1 MNYDRF
7 LDMHF
12 VSSLVRPGAR
22 MLDDGTGRYQYDFTG
37 DVNSQ
42 RRAYRDKLQGRFD
55 AAIPGV
61 VFANIFNTVQPF
73 HRPRPKQANSLHI
86 DHVIGEGPAN
96 WWAADVEQA
105 TTPLDSYHHVS
116 CYVDLENLRPGMP
129 VMPEL
134 QSLVEWVCAKMS
146 PAGAPL
152 AGKMR
157 LNCHGSNSADA
168 GLAMGN
174 SSLSADN
181 LVDALIRHGLGTRA
195 MQNTV
200 ARRVASEP
208 QATWKLDAKVRA
220 CENCTKEFTTFTRRK
235 HHCRRCGGIF
245 CDDCTKQRRTVRDPL
260 VENGKMKG
268 DVKDCRVCDRCA
280 AIVTEGWMATQ
291 GLKPAGVDTGVSV
304 KAGKGL
310 TQITL
315 ASCQTASSKKEFA
328 DAKTGFAR
336 NSIASKLVKRL
347 SMKGI
352 HGIQVSG
359 SNEVVI
365 WSHGGNLLESF
376 GLVYPGMSQNKKPTT
391 GHADDP
397 FEGTEWAGTQ
407 TDETSMTIPSLV
419 LGARG
424 EPNPAV
430 APIIDDAKFAT
441 IRDQRIVPVMG
452 GNKMAFGRF
461 PRNTPEAVLVYE
473 AVEKWKF
480 TSWRMTVETVAS
492 FPELTRQATDLS
504 SIPGS
509 DAAILAATR
518 PRAAALQGVA
528 RPSSKEAA
536 TFVFD
541 APQRRVTIRRHA
553 LVPDTLIVTG
563 FEERRYRDHK
573 IYEVS

>member
-7 LDMHF
+7 LEIHF
-12 VSSLVRPGAR
+12 VSSKVIPGAR
-22 MLDDGTGRYQYDFTG
+22 MLDDGTGRYQYDFKG

-55 AAIPGV
+55 AAIPRV

-73 HRPRPKQANSLHI
+73 QRPRPKQANSLHI

-134 QSLVEWVCAKMS
+134 QSLVEWVCAKKS

-168 GLAMGN
+168 GLAMGG

-208 QATWKLDAKVRA
+208 QATWKLDAKVQA

-315 ASCQTASSKKEFA
+315 ALCQTASSKKEFA

-359 SNEVVI
+359 SNEVVA
-365 WSHGGNLLESF
+365 WSRSGNLLESF
-376 GLVYPGMSQNKKPTT
+376 GLVYPGMSQNKTPTT

-407 TDETSMTIPSLV
+407 TVETSMTIPSLV

-424 EPNPAV
+424 EPNPAI

-461 PRNTPEAVLVYE
+461 PRNTPENVLVKE

-480 TSWRMTVETVAS
+480 TSWRKTEETVAS
-492 FPELTRQATDLS
+492 FPELIRQATDLS

-509 DAAILAATR
+509 DAAILVATR
-518 PRAAALQGVA
+518 PRAAEIQGVA
-528 RPSSKEAA
+528 RPSSKEAG

-563 FEERRYRDHK
+563 FEERAYKDFK

>member
-7 LDMHF
+7 LDIHF

-134 QSLVEWVCAKMS
+134 QSLVEWVCAKKS

-291 GLKPAGVDTGVSV
+291 GLKPAGVDTGVSE

-315 ASCQTASSKKEFA
+315 ALCQTASSKKEFA

>member
-7 LDMHF
+7 LEIHF
-12 VSSLVRPGAR
+12 VSSKVEPGAK
-22 MLDDGTGRYQYDFTG
+22 MLDDGTGRYQYDFKG

-55 AAIPGV
+55 AAIPAI
-61 VFANIFNTVQPF
+61 VFANIFGPVQ
-73 HRPRPKQANSLHI
+73 RPRPKQANSLHM

-105 TTPLDSYHHVS
+105 TTPLDSYHYVT
-116 CYVDLENLRPGMP
+116 CYVDLESLLPGAP

-134 QSLVEWVCAKMS
+134 QSLVEWVCAKQS
-146 PAGAPL
+146 RSGAPL

-157 LNCHGSNSADA
+157 LNCHGSNSAGA
-168 GLAMGN
+168 GLSMGG

-181 LVDALIRHGLGTRA
+181 LVDALIRHGLGARA

-208 QATWKLDAKVRA
+208 QATWKRDAEVQA
-220 CENCTKEFTTFTRRK
+220 CEDCKKGFNPFTRRK

-260 VENGKMKG
+260 VETGKMKG
-268 DVKDCRVCDRCA
+268 DVKDCRVCNRCA
-280 AIVTEGWMATQ
+280 AAVTEGWMATQ
-291 GLKPAGVDTGVSV
+291 GLTPAGVDTGVSV

-315 ASCQTASSKKEFA
+315 ALCQTASSKTEFA

-336 NSIASKLVKRL
+336 GSIASKLVKRL

-359 SNEVVI
+359 SNEVVA
-365 WSHGGNLLESF
+365 WSRSGSLSQTF
-376 GLVYPGMSQNKKPTT
+376 GLVYPGMSRNKRTTT

-407 TDETSMTIPSLV
+407 TVETSMTIPSLV

-424 EPNPAV
+424 EPNPAIP
-430 APIIDDAKFAT
+430 PIIDDANFAT

-461 PRNTPEAVLVYE
+461 PRNTPEAVLVDR
-473 AVEKWKF
+473 AVRNWSF
-480 TSWRMTVETVAS
+480 TSWRKTVETVAS

-509 DAAILAATR
+509 DAAILVATR
-518 PRAAALQGVA
+518 PKAAALQGVA
-528 RPSSKEAA
+528 RPSSREAV
-536 TFVFD
+536 TIVVD
-541 APQRRVTIRRHA
+541 APQRRVTIRRHTT
-553 LVPDTLIVTG
+553 VPDTLIVTG
-563 FEERRYRDHK
+563 FEERAYKDYK

>member
-134 QSLVEWVCAKMS
+134 QSLVEWVCAKKS

-315 ASCQTASSKKEFA
+315 ALCQTASSKKEFA

-536 TFVFD
+536 TFVLD

>member
-7 LDMHF
+7 LEIHF
-12 VSSLVRPGAR
+12 VSSKVTRGDR
-22 MLDDGTGRYQYDFTG
+22 MLDDGTGRYQYDFKG

-55 AAIPGV
+55 AAY
-61 VFANIFNTVQPF
+61 AVQPF
-73 HRPRPKQANSLHI
+73 QLPRLKQANSLHI

-105 TTPLDSYHHVS
+105 TTPLDSYHFVS

-134 QSLVEWVCAKMS
+134 QSLVEWVCAKKS

-152 AGKMR
+152 ASKMR

-168 GLAMGN
+168 GLKMGN

-208 QATWKLDAKVRA
+208 QATWKLDAKVQA

-315 ASCQTASSKKEFA
+315 ALCQTASSKEEFA

-365 WSHGGNLLESF
+365 GSRSGNLLESF

-407 TDETSMTIPSLV
+407 TVETSMTIPSLV

-424 EPNPAV
+424 EPNPTI

-461 PRNTPEAVLVYE
+461 PRNTPEKNLVKE
-473 AVEKWKF
+473 AVEEWKF
-480 TSWRMTVETVAS
+480 TSWRITETTVAS
-492 FPELTRQATDLS
+492 FPELIRQATDLS

-509 DAAILAATR
+509 DAAILVATR
-518 PRAAALQGVA
+518 PRAAAFRGVA
-528 RPSSKEAA
+528 EPSSKEAA

-563 FEERRYRDHK
+563 FEERAYKDYK

>member
-7 LDMHF
+7 LDIHF
-12 VSSLVRPGAR
+12 VSSKVRPGAR
-22 MLDDGTGRYQYDFTG
+22 MLDDGTGRYQYDFKG

-55 AAIPGV
+55 AAIPRV

-73 HRPRPKQANSLHI
+73 QRPRPKQANSLHI

-105 TTPLDSYHHVS
+105 TTPLDSYHYVS

-134 QSLVEWVCAKMS
+134 QSLVEWVCAKKS

-157 LNCHGSNSADA
+157 LNCHGSNRADA
-168 GLAMGN
+168 GLAMGD

-208 QATWKLDAKVRA
+208 QATWKLDAKVQA

-315 ASCQTASSKKEFA
+315 ALCQTASSKKEFA

-359 SNEVVI
+359 SNEVVA
-365 WSHGGNLLESF
+365 WSRSGNLLESF
-376 GLVYPGMSQNKKPTT
+376 GLVYPGMSQNKTPTT

-424 EPNPAV
+424 EPNPAI

-461 PRNTPEAVLVYE
+461 PRNTPESVLVDE
-473 AVEKWKF
+473 AVRNWSF
-480 TSWRMTVETVAS
+480 TSWRKTVETVAS

-509 DAAILAATR
+509 DAAILVATR

-563 FEERRYRDHK
+563 FEERAYRDHK

>member
-7 LDMHF
+7 LDIHF
-12 VSSLVRPGAR
+12 VSSKVRPGAR
-22 MLDDGTGRYQYDFTG
+22 MLDDGTGRYQYDFKG

-55 AAIPGV
+55 AAIPRV

-73 HRPRPKQANSLHI
+73 QRPRPKQANSLHI

-134 QSLVEWVCAKMS
+134 QSLVEWVCAKKS

-168 GLAMGN
+168 GLEMGN

-315 ASCQTASSKKEFA
+315 ALCQTASSKKEFA

-563 FEERRYRDHK
+563 FEERCYRDHK

>member
-134 QSLVEWVCAKMS
+134 QSLVEWVCAKKS

-315 ASCQTASSKKEFA
+315 ALCQTASSKKEFA

>member
-7 LDMHF
+7 LDIHF
-12 VSSLVRPGAR
+12 VSSKVRPGAR
-22 MLDDGTGRYQYDFTG
+22 LLDDGTGRYQYDFKG

-55 AAIPGV
+55 AAIPRV
-61 VFANIFNTVQPF
+61 VFANIFDTAQPF
-73 HRPRPKQANSLHI
+73 QRPRPKQANSLHM

-105 TTPLDSYHHVS
+105 TTPLDSYHYVS

-134 QSLVEWVCAKMS
+134 QSLVEWVCAKQS

-168 GLAMGN
+168 GLAMGD

-208 QATWKLDAKVRA
+208 QATWKLDAKVQA
-220 CENCTKEFTTFTRRK
+220 CENCKKEFTTFTRRK

-280 AIVTEGWMATQ
+280 AIVTEGWMAKQ
-291 GLKPAGVDTGVSV
+291 GLRPAGVDTGVSV

-310 TQITL
+310 AQITL
-315 ASCQTASSKKEFA
+315 ALCLTASSKKEFA

-359 SNEVVI
+359 SNEVVA
-365 WSHGGNLLESF
+365 WSGGGNLVQTF
-376 GLVYPGMSQNKKPTT
+376 GLVYPGMSRNKKPTT

-407 TDETSMTIPSLV
+407 TVETSMTIPSLV

-424 EPNPAV
+424 EPNPAIP
-430 APIIDDAKFAT
+430 PIIDDAKFAT

-452 GNKMAFGRF
+452 GNRMAFGRF
-461 PRNTPEAVLVYE
+461 PRNTPEAVLVEE
-473 AVEKWKF
+473 AVRTWSF
-480 TSWRMTVETVAS
+480 TSWRKTVETVAS

-509 DAAILAATR
+509 DAAILVATR

-528 RPSSKEAA
+528 RPSSKEAV

-541 APQRRVTIRRHA
+541 APQRRVTIRRHT

-563 FEERRYRDHK
+563 FEERAYKDYK

>member
-134 QSLVEWVCAKMS
+134 QSLVEWVCAKKS

-315 ASCQTASSKKEFA
+315 ALCQTASSKKEFA

-376 GLVYPGMSQNKKPTT
+376 GLVYPGLSQNKKPTT

-536 TFVFD
+536 TFVLD

>member
-7 LDMHF
+7 LDIHF
-12 VSSLVRPGAR
+12 VSSLVIPGAR
-22 MLDDGTGRYQYDFTG
+22 MLDDGTGRYQYDFKG

-55 AAIPGV
+55 AAIPRV

-73 HRPRPKQANSLHI
+73 QRPRPKQANSLHI

-134 QSLVEWVCAKMS
+134 QSLVEWVCAKKS

-152 AGKMR
+152 ASKLR

-168 GLAMGN
+168 GLAMGG

-208 QATWKLDAKVRA
+208 QATWKLDAKVQA

-315 ASCQTASSKKEFA
+315 ALCQTASSKKEFA

-407 TDETSMTIPSLV
+407 TVETSMTIPSLV

-424 EPNPAV
+424 EPNPTI

-461 PRNTPEAVLVYE
+461 PRNTPENVLVKE

-480 TSWRMTVETVAS
+480 TSWRKTEETVAS
-492 FPELTRQATDLS
+492 FPELIRQATDLS

-509 DAAILAATR
+509 DAAILVATR

-563 FEERRYRDHK
+563 FEERAYKDYK

>member
-7 LDMHF
+7 LEIHF
-12 VSSLVRPGAR
+12 VSSKVEPGAK
-22 MLDDGTGRYQYDFTG
+22 MLDDGTGRYEYDFKG
-37 DVNSQ
+37 DVNGQ

-55 AAIPGV
+55 AAIPAV
-61 VFANIFNTVQPF
+61 VFAHIFGPVQ
-73 HRPRPKQANSLHI
+73 RPRPKQANSLHM

-105 TTPLDSYHHVS
+105 TTPLDSYHYVS
-116 CYVDLENLRPGMP
+116 CYVDLESLLPGAP

-134 QSLVEWVCAKMS
+134 QSLVEWVCAKQS
-146 PAGAPL
+146 RSGAPL

-157 LNCHGSNSADA
+157 LNCHGTNQAPVLS
-168 GLAMGN
+168 MGF
-174 SSLSADN
+174 SKLSADN
-181 LVDALIRHGLGTRA
+181 LVDALIRHGLGARA

-208 QATWKLDAKVRA
+208 QATWKRDAEVQA
-220 CENCTKEFTTFTRRK
+220 CEDCKKGFTTFTRRK

-280 AIVTEGWMATQ
+280 AAVTEGWMATQ

-315 ASCQTASSKKEFA
+315 ALCLTASSKTEFA

-359 SNEVVI
+359 SNEVVA
-365 WSHGGNLLESF
+365 WSSSGNLVESF
-376 GLVYPGMSQNKKPTT
+376 GLKYPGMSRNKKTTT

-407 TDETSMTIPSLV
+407 TVETSMTIPSLV

-424 EPNPAV
+424 EPNPAIP
-430 APIIDDAKFAT
+430 PIIDEPKFAT

-452 GNKMAFGRF
+452 GNRMAFGRF
-461 PRNTPEAVLVYE
+461 PRNTPEAGLVDQ
-473 AVEKWKF
+473 AVRNWSF
-480 TSWRMTVETVAS
+480 TSWRKTVETVAS

-509 DAAILAATR
+509 DAAILVATR
-518 PRAAALQGVA
+518 PRAAAIQGVA
-528 RPSSKEAA
+528 PPSSKEAV
-536 TFVFD
+536 TIVFD
-541 APQRRVTIRRHA
+541 APQRRVTIRRHT

-563 FEERRYRDHK
+563 FEERAYKDYK

>member
-1 MNYDRF
+1 
-7 LDMHF
+7 
-12 VSSLVRPGAR
+12 
-22 MLDDGTGRYQYDFTG
+22 
-37 DVNSQ
+37 
-42 RRAYRDKLQGRFD
+42 
-55 AAIPGV
+55 
-61 VFANIFNTVQPF
+61 
-73 HRPRPKQANSLHI
+73 
-86 DHVIGEGPAN
+86 
-96 WWAADVEQA
+96 
-105 TTPLDSYHHVS
+105 
-116 CYVDLENLRPGMP
+116 
-129 VMPEL
+129 
-134 QSLVEWVCAKMS
+134 
-146 PAGAPL
+146 
-152 AGKMR
+152 MR

-315 ASCQTASSKKEFA
+315 ALCQTASSKKEFA